1 MKSAYIHR
9 FRDKVAISLPDKG
22 PTVYLTP
29 KEARQIAKALNTC
42 ARDVKNLSFSASEF
56 TSTSVDVSAP
66 GVND

>member
-1 MKSAYIHR
+1 MKGAYIHR
-9 FRDKVAISLPDKG
+9 FRDKVAISLPGKG
-22 PTVYLTP
+22 ATVYLTP
-29 KEARQIAKALNTC
+29 KEARQIAKALNAC